1 MSGRT
6 SLGDIAPYI
15 TRDGSEIRELVH
27 PDVHALRNQSLA
39 EAVVAPGAAT
49 LLHRHETSEEIYHVT
64 RGSGRMTL
72 GLETFAF
79 NSSPVPD
86 HFFDTYTITLPAEE
100 LEDLIFVI
108 ADVHDPV
115 SNIGEAGDLYF
126 GSHHVTALIQFN
138 FELKEMLS
146 SRKVD
151 LLDLRFDRHSIT
163 RLANNATALLT
174 IYRNGW

>member
-72 GLETFAF
+72 GLETFA
-79 NSSPVPD
+79 
-86 HFFDTYTITLPAEE
+86 
-100 LEDLIFVI
+100 I
-108 ADVHDPV
+108 A
-115 SNIGEAGDLYF
+115 AGDSIAIPPGTPHRVENAGADALHILCCCAPAY
-126 GSHHVTALIQFN
+126 SHDDTT
-138 FELKEMLS
+138 
-146 SRKVD
+146 
-151 LLDLRFDRHSIT
+151 LL
-163 RLANNATALLT
+163 
-174 IYRNGW
+174 